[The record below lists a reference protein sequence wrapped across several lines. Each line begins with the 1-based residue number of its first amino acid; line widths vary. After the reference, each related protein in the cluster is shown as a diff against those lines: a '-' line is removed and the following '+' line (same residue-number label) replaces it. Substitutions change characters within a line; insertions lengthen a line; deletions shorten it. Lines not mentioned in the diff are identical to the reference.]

1 VENSHFLQPDPE
13 GGEVFEGDYKFKQ
26 LKKIDK
32 ENIFFRFL
40 STAIKLTRNHF
51 KAKQTRPRI

>member
-1 VENSHFLQPDPE
+1 MFVSRSFFRLRTNLRLKNSHFLQMKRG

-32 ENIFFRFL
+32 QNVSRVFI
-40 STAIKLTRNHF
+40 NGN
-51 KAKQTRPRI
+51 